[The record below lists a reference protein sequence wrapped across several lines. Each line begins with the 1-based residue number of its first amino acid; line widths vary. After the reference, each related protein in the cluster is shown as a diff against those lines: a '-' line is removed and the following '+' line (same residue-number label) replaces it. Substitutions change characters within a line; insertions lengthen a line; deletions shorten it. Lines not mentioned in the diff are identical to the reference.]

1 MYVTMYT
8 CMYVFHTDEYDCATA
23 VVNVTEHYHE
33 LLYLSIN
40 PMLSKLFSK
49 GAMFQEEY
57 LKIKAIP
64 AEINRMEYFLDHIIL
79 PSLQV
84 GYDKRF
90 RIFFELMN
98 QSGDSTLISMAAKL
112 GK

>member
-1 MYVTMYT
+1 MH
-8 CMYVFHTDEYDCATA
+8 VFHTDEYDCSTA

-49 GAMFQEEY
+49 GGISHGEY
-57 LKIKAIP
+57 QKIIDFP
-64 AEINRMEYFLDHIIL
+64 VEIDRMEYFLDGIIL

-84 GYDKRF
+84 GFDKQF
-90 RIFFELMN
+90 IIFLEVMN
-98 QSGDSTLISMAAKL
+98 ESGDSTLISMATKL
-112 GK
+112 SKYFTV